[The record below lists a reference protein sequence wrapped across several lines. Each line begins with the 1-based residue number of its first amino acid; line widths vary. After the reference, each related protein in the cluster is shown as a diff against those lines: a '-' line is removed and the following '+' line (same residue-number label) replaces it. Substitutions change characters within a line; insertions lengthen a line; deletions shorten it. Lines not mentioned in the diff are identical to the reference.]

1 MVEPKNEP
9 QSSPGDSIPANG
21 RPLKVGVVADTHNV
35 LSETARRE
43 LRGVDMILH
52 AGDVVDPAI
61 LDDLSQIAPVRAVRG
76 NCDYHEPAYRI
87 HVLRDTLQIQLGGYR
102 IFVVHRL
109 PDADPSLMQPELYT
123 RWKSWNPRV
132 AIFGHTHYPE
142 KVEKNGT
149 LFFNPGSP
157 SRPRRS
163 RASIGILHLWPD
175 GVAAEHI
182 VVE

>member
-1 MVEPKNEP
+1 MAEAANEP
-9 QSSPGDSIPANG
+9 ECVPDGSIPANG
-21 RPLKVGVVADTHNV
+21 RPLKVGVVADTHNI
-35 LSETARRE
+35 LNETARRE

-76 NCDYHEPAYRI
+76 NCDYYEPTYRI
-87 HVLRDTLQIQLGGYR
+87 HVLRETLQIQLGGYR
-102 IFVVHRL
+102 IFVVHKL
-109 PDADPSLMQPELYT
+109 PEANPSLMPPAFYS
-123 RWKSWNPRV
+123 RWKEWNPRV
-132 AIFGHTHYPE
+132 AVFGHTHRPE
-142 KVEKNGT
+142 KVEKNGI

-175 GVAAEHI
+175 EVVAEHI
-182 VVE
+182 VVD